1 VQGLWNGIKS
11 MGGWIKDQIMGWARS
26 VIPGPIAKALGIA
39 SPSKVT
45 KAQGQWIARGLLE
58 GLLGSTKQIIA
69 ASRKIADIIAESLS
83 GKKNKTKRNN
93 LLAYVN
99 KQTKA
104 LTALANREVAV
115 ANKLKAANA
124 NLSRLTKARADLVA
138 DVRKGVLESADI
150 TKISPGNNGKLQV
163 FDIVKQMQAALVK
176 AQAFSRNLA
185 ALKKKGL
192 RADLIAQIAQ
202 AGVEGGSAAAE
213 ALAQATP
220 DSIKQVNSLQA
231 QLVTAANQAGNTAG
245 DAMYKAGID
254 AAKGLVKGLQK
265 EQRSIEAQM
274 LKIAKGMTA
283 AIKKALGIKSPS
295 RVFADEVGR
304 MIPRGTLVGV
314 KKELPALNRAV
325 SGMIVPP
332 RGLGVSPGLS
342 SPSAGASATPVVR
355 VVVDPSAASGDD
367 LLKWLRKT
375 IRIESGGNVQVALGK
390 S

>member
-1 VQGLWNGIKS
+1 
-11 MGGWIKDQIMGWARS
+11 
-26 VIPGPIAKALGIA
+26 
-39 SPSKVT
+39 
-45 KAQGQWIARGLLE
+45 
-58 GLLGSTKQIIA
+58 
-69 ASRKIADIIAESLS
+69 
-83 GKKNKTKRNN
+83 
-93 LLAYVN
+93 
-99 KQTKA
+99 
-104 LTALANREVAV
+104 
-115 ANKLKAANA
+115 
-124 NLSRLTKARADLVA
+124 VA